1 MLELHVC
8 NADGAMLKAY
18 ALGEK
23 EEVLIGRDEGCDIQI
38 SNRAISREH
47 CVIERTTDQILVLKD
62 LESSSGTFVDGK
74 KITSLEL
81 HSGMEAQI
89 GPAILRFYE
98 AAL

>member
-23 EEVLIGRDEGCDIQI
+23 EEVLIGRDGGCDIQI
-38 SNRAISREH
+38 SSRAISREH
-47 CVIERTTDQILVLKD
+47 CSIERTAKGLVLKD
-62 LESSSGTFVDGK
+62 LDSSSGTFVDGE
-74 KITSLEL
+74 KIDSISLL
-81 HSGMEAQI
+81 SGMEARV

-98 AAL
+98 ASL

>member
-23 EEVLIGRDEGCDIQI
+23 EEVLIGREDGCDIQI
-38 SNRAISREH
+38 SSRAISREH
-47 CVIERTTDQILVLKD
+47 CVIERTDDVLVLKD
-62 LESSSGTFVDGK
+62 LDSSSGTFVDGDR
-74 KITSLEL
+74 IESIPLS
-81 HSGMEAQI
+81 SGMEARV

-98 AAL
+98 ASL

>member
-23 EEVLIGRDEGCDIQI
+23 EEVLIGRDDGCDIQI
-38 SNRAISREH
+38 SSRAISREH
-47 CVIERTTDQILVLKD
+47 CVIERTENGLILKD
-62 LESSSGTFVDGK
+62 LESSSGTYVDGE
-74 KITSLEL
+74 KIDFTALS
-81 HSGMEAQI
+81 SGMEARV

-98 AAL
+98 ASL

>member
-23 EEVLIGRDEGCDIQI
+23 EEVLIGRDQGCDIQI
-38 SNRAISREH
+38 LSRAVSREH
-47 CVIERTTDQILVLKD
+47 CAIERTKAGLLLKD
-62 LESSSGTFVDGK
+62 LDSSSGTYVDGK
-74 KITSLEL
+74 RIDSIPLST
-81 HSGMEAQI
+81 GMEARV

-98 AAL
+98 ASL

>member
-23 EEVLIGRDEGCDIQI
+23 EEVLIGRDDGCDIQI
-38 SNRAISREH
+38 SSRAISREH
-47 CVIERTTDQILVLKD
+47 CVIERNGADLVLKD
-62 LESSSGTFVDGK
+62 LDSSSGTFVDGD
-74 KITSLEL
+74 KIDAIALS
-81 HSGMEAQI
+81 SGMEVRV

-98 AAL
+98 ASL

>member
-23 EEVLIGRDEGCDIQI
+23 EEVLIGRDGGCDIQI
-38 SNRAISREH
+38 SSRAISREH
-47 CVIERTTDQILVLKD
+47 CSIERTATGLVLKD
-62 LESSSGTFVDGK
+62 LDSSSGTFVDGE
-74 KITSLEL
+74 KIDSISLL
-81 HSGMEAQI
+81 SGMEARV

-98 AAL
+98 ASL

>member
-38 SNRAISREH
+38 SSPTISREH
-47 CVIERTTDQILVLKD
+47 CVIERTNDGLLLRD
-62 LESSSGTFVDGK
+62 LGSSSGTYVDSV
-74 KITSLEL
+74 KIDEIPLS
-81 HSGMEAQI
+81 SGMEARV

-98 AAL
+98 ASL

>member
-23 EEVLIGRDEGCDIQI
+23 EEVLIGRDQGCDIQI
-38 SNRAISREH
+38 FSRAVSREH
-47 CVIERTTDQILVLKD
+47 CAIERTKAGLLLKD
-62 LESSSGTFVDGK
+62 LDSSSGTYVDGE
-74 KITSLEL
+74 KIDSTPLST
-81 HSGMEAQI
+81 GMEARV

-98 AAL
+98 ASL

>member
-38 SNRAISREH
+38 SSRAISREH
-47 CVIERTTDQILVLKD
+47 CVIERTNEGLLLRD
-62 LESSSGTFVDGK
+62 LGSSSGTYVDSV
-74 KITSLEL
+74 KIDEIPLS
-81 HSGMEAQI
+81 SGMEARV

-98 AAL
+98 ASL

>member
-23 EEVLIGRDEGCDIQI
+23 EEVLIGRDDGCDIQI
-38 SNRAISREH
+38 SSRAISREH
-47 CVIERTTDQILVLKD
+47 CVIERTDTGLVLKD
-62 LESSSGTFVDGK
+62 LDSSSGTFVDGK
-74 KITSLEL
+74 KIDSTALT
-81 HSGMEAQI
+81 SGMEARV

-98 AAL
+98 ATL

>member
-23 EEVLIGRDEGCDIQI
+23 EEVLIGRDDGCDIQI
-38 SNRAISREH
+38 SSRAISREH
-47 CVIERTTDQILVLKD
+47 CVIERTESGLLLKD
-62 LESSSGTFVDGK
+62 LDSSSGTFVDGE
-74 KITSLEL
+74 KIESMALL
-81 HSGMEAQI
+81 SGMEARV

-98 AAL
+98 ASL

>member
-38 SNRAISREH
+38 SSRAISREH
-47 CVIERTTDQILVLKD
+47 CVIERTSEGLVLKD
-62 LESSSGTFVDGK
+62 LDSSSGTFVDGSR
-74 KITSLEL
+74 ITSIDLK
-81 HSGMEAQI
+81 SGMEARV

-98 AAL
+98 ASL

>member
-38 SNRAISREH
+38 SSRAISREH
-47 CVIERTTDQILVLKD
+47 CVIERSDTGLVLKD
-62 LESSSGTFVDGK
+62 LESSSGTFVDGAR
-74 KITSLEL
+74 ISSVEL
-81 HSGMEAQI
+81 RSGMEARV

-98 AAL
+98 ASL

>member
-23 EEVLIGRDEGCDIQI
+23 EEVLIGREDGCDIQI
-38 SNRAISREH
+38 SSRTISREH
-47 CVIERTTDQILVLKD
+47 CAIERTDDGLVLKD
-62 LESSSGTFVDGK
+62 LDSSSGTFVDGDR
-74 KITSLEL
+74 IESIPLS
-81 HSGMEAQI
+81 SGMEARV

-98 AAL
+98 ASL

>member
-23 EEVLIGRDEGCDIQI
+23 EEVLIGRDDGCDIQI
-38 SNRAISREH
+38 SSRAISREH
-47 CVIERTTDQILVLKD
+47 CVIERTVSRLVRKD
-62 LESSSGTFVDGK
+62 LDSSSGTFVDGER
-74 KITSLEL
+74 IESIALT
-81 HSGMEAQI
+81 SGMEARV

-98 AAL
+98 ASL